1 MGPGA
6 VVPGL
11 AVNGVDNRAVSAVGT
26 AAPAGSGLAV
36 SGVSSVRTAGPGGIF
51 TIPNRFGIACLMAHP
66 SLVETRVMNINKAE
80 QALLGAVKLEE

>member
-1 MGPGA
+1 MYWR
-6 VVPGL
+6 L
-11 AVNGVDNRAVSAVGT
+11 AA
-26 AAPAGSGLAV
+26 
-36 SGVSSVRTAGPGGIF
+36 GIF